1 MILNE
6 DLLPSKLLRACFDLW
21 ALISTNRLTL
31 IKFPGVIPSG
41 WTLRNF
47 TPLIF
52 KTLLFFLKQ
61 QNPFF
66 KDNLCGSPVH
76 KRQMLSFF
84 WFWCGQQI
92 YLERATSNRMLWE
105 ILRNLTYFFK
115 AILFFTNIK
124 PHFCGW
130 AVFLI
135 YTIFSVLQIYT
146 SWFLRPVLC
155 ITIKR
160 ASRL

>member
-1 MILNE
+1 MKSLKPHLSLGLAETSADSLSVKKLTLKMILNE

-47 TPLIF
+47 IPLIF

-84 WFWCGQQI
+84 VFFGVGSKSI
-92 YLERATSNRMLWE
+92 YKE
-105 ILRNLTYFFK
+105 
-115 AILFFTNIK
+115 
-124 PHFCGW
+124 G
-130 AVFLI
+130 
-135 YTIFSVLQIYT
+135 LQIECCEKY
-146 SWFLRPVLC
+146 
-155 ITIKR
+155 
-160 ASRL
+160 

>member
-84 WFWCGQQI
+84 WFWCVQQI
-92 YLERATSNRMLWE
+92 YLERGTSNRMLWE
-105 ILRNLTYFFK
+105 ILMNLTYFFLRQFYSLL
-115 AILFFTNIK
+115 ILN
-124 PHFCGW
+124 
-130 AVFLI
+130 LI
-135 YTIFSVLQIYT
+135 SVGGQ
-146 SWFLRPVLC
+146 SFWFIQYFPSYKSIHIGFWGQYFV
-155 ITIKR
+155 
-160 ASRL
+160 